1 MAPRK
6 TAAGDKAP
14 KAPVT
19 KKSANKVIKRP
30 ARGYHKFRN
39 GLLNVTPKAEPKN
52 ATALLRTCRQ
62 IYSETAIMPLALTVF
77 SISSV
82 QRAKRSFG
90 RFKLRQR
97 KQITIL
103 QFDIVSPE
111 SVIELTEFFFVRNKF
126 MLADS
131 LPALQELRV
140 EVYSAQDPIMTREKT
155 EEAVHEYLEPSIR
168 EMSVEVKVHQT
179 NRPWSGR

>member
-1 MAPRK
+1 MPAEIRNTVWKLVLGGKLYK
-6 TAAGDKAP
+6 TD
-14 KAPVT
+14 
-19 KKSANKVIKRP
+19 
-30 ARGYHKFRN
+30 ARGKFYPS
-39 GLLNVTPKAEPKN
+39 LAEPKN

-77 SISSV
+77 STSSV

-111 SVIELTEFFFVRNKF
+111 SVIELTKFFFVRNKF
-126 MLADS
+126 ILADS

-140 EVYSAQDPIMTREKT
+140 EVYSAQDPIMTRERT

-168 EMSVEVKVHQT
+168 GMSVEVKVHQT
-179 NRPWSGR
+179 NLPWSGR

>member
-6 TAAGDKAP
+6 TATGDKAP

-19 KKSANKVIKRP
+19 KKTANKVIKRP

-39 GLLNVTPKAEPKN
+39 GLLNVTPKGDEKE
-52 ATALLRTCRQ
+52 L
-62 IYSETAIMPLALTVF
+62 
-77 SISSV
+77 
-82 QRAKRSFG
+82 
-90 RFKLRQR
+90 FKLRQR

-111 SVIELTEFFFVRNKF
+111 SVIELTKFFFVRNKF
-126 MLADS
+126 ILADS

-155 EEAVHEYLEPSIR
+155 EDAVHEYLEPSIR

-179 NRPWSGR
+179 HRPWSGR

>member
-39 GLLNVTPKAEPKN
+39 GLLNVTPKGDEKK
-52 ATALLRTCRQ
+52 L
-62 IYSETAIMPLALTVF
+62 
-77 SISSV
+77 
-82 QRAKRSFG
+82 
-90 RFKLRQR
+90 FKLRQR

-111 SVIELTEFFFVRNKF
+111 SVIELTKFFFVRNKF
-126 MLADS
+126 ILADS

-140 EVYSAQDPIMTREKT
+140 EVYSAQDPIMTRERT

-168 EMSVEVKVHQT
+168 GMSVEVKVHQT
-179 NRPWSGR
+179 NLPWSGR